1 MSEGRLTY
9 RQAAVLLVLRELGT
23 PLAHKELKEEWGL
36 DLDTKN
42 RAGLVD
48 AKLIE
53 SETRARRAF
62 WYTITPAG
70 EERAIEEVRAGV
82 PVTSRSGKTLALLYL
97 RSLLAPG
104 AAVPVAEEPVRAP
117 VTTVSPVS
125 PEEVEDRIREA
136 YAKITPG
143 AGRWAAMTKLRALLT
158 DIDRDLQDDVLRA
171 MMLAG
176 RVDIEPVAILGDL
189 KPEDHAAAIVIG
201 STPNHQFR
209 VGA

>member
-1 MSEGRLTY
+1 MSEERLTY
-9 RQAAVLLVLRELGT
+9 RQVAALLVLRELGT
-23 PLAHKELKEEWGL
+23 ALPHKNLKDEWGL

-53 SETRARRAF
+53 SETKAKRAL

-70 EERAIEEVRAGV
+70 EDRAIEEVRKGV
-82 PVTSRSGKTLALLYL
+82 PVSSRSGKALALLYL
-97 RSLLAPG
+97 RSLSVPEAAAPII
-104 AAVPVAEEPVRAP
+104 EEPVRAP
-117 VTTVSPVS
+117 VTTLS
-125 PEEVEDRIREA
+125 PEEVEDRIRTA

-143 AGRWAAMTKLRALLT
+143 AGRWVSMTELRAALA
-158 DIDRDLQDDVLRA
+158 DIDRDVQDDVLRA

-176 RVDIEPVAILGDL
+176 RADIEPVAIVSDL
-189 KPEDHAAAIVIG
+189 RPEDHADAIVIG

>member
-9 RQAAVLLVLRELGT
+9 RQVAVLLVLKELGT
-23 PLAHKELKEEWGL
+23 ALAHKELKKEWGL

-53 SETRARRAF
+53 LETRARRAL
-62 WYTITPAG
+62 WYAITPAG

-82 PVTSRSGKTLALLYL
+82 PVTSHSGKTLALLYL
-97 RSLLAPG
+97 RSLLTPEAAIPVVEASVQAPIK
-104 AAVPVAEEPVRAP
+104 
-117 VTTVSPVS
+117 TVS

-143 AGRWAAMTKLRALLT
+143 AGRWAPMTKLRALLT
-158 DIDRDLQDDVLRA
+158 DVDRDLQDDVLRA

-176 RVDIEPVAILGDL
+176 RVDIEPVATSGDL

>member
-9 RQAAVLLVLRELGT
+9 QQVAALLVLRELGT
-23 PLAHKELKEEWGL
+23 ALANKELKEEWGL
-36 DLDTKN
+36 DLKPPNRKGLIDSGLIKSETKAN
-42 RAGLVD
+42 RALW
-48 AKLIE
+48 
-53 SETRARRAF
+53 F
-62 WYTITPAG
+62 TITPAG
-70 EERAIEEVRAGV
+70 EDRAIEEVRKGV

-97 RSLLAPG
+97 RSLLAPKV
-104 AAVPVAEEPVRAP
+104 AVPAVEEPVQAW
-117 VTTVSPVS
+117 VTTVS

-158 DIDRDLQDDVLRA
+158 DIDRDLQDDVLRT

>member
-9 RQAAVLLVLRELGT
+9 RQVAVLLVLRELKT
-23 PLAHKELKEEWGL
+23 ALAHKELKEEWGL
-36 DLDTKN
+36 ELDAKN

-53 SETRARRAF
+53 LETRERRAL
-62 WYTITPAG
+62 WYAITPAG
-70 EERAIEEVRAGV
+70 EERAVEEVRAGV

-97 RSLLAPG
+97 RSLSAPEVTVP
-104 AAVPVAEEPVRAP
+104 AVEEPVRAP
-117 VTTVSPVS
+117 VTTLS
-125 PEEVEDRIREA
+125 PEEVEGRIRAA

-143 AGRWAAMTKLRALLT
+143 TGRWAAMTKLRALLT
-158 DIDRDLQDDVLRA
+158 DIDRDLQDDVLRT

>member
-1 MSEGRLTY
+1 M
-9 RQAAVLLVLRELGT
+9 LRELKT
-23 PLAHKELKEEWGL
+23 VLAHKELQKEWGL
-36 DLDTKN
+36 ELDPKN

-48 AKLIE
+48 SKLIE
-53 SETRARRAF
+53 SETRKQAL

-70 EERAIEEVRAGV
+70 EERAIEEVRNKV

-97 RSLLAPG
+97 RSLLTPKTATP
-104 AAVPVAEEPVRAP
+104 AVEESVEEPVRALAA
-117 VTTVSPVS
+117 TVS

-143 AGRWAAMTKLRALLT
+143 AGRWAAMTGLRALLT
-158 DIDRDLQDDVLRA
+158 DIDRDLQDDVLRT
-171 MMLAG
+171 MMLGG

-189 KPEDHAAAIVIG
+189 GPEDHAAAIAIG
-201 STPNHQFR
+201 GTPNHQFR

>member
-9 RQAAVLLVLRELGT
+9 RQVAVLLVLKELGT
-23 PLAHKELKEEWGL
+23 PLAHKELKDKWGL

-53 SETRARRAF
+53 LETRARRAF

-97 RSLLAPG
+97 RSLLTPE
-104 AAVPVAEEPVRAP
+104 AAIPVAGEPVRAP
-117 VTTVSPVS
+117 VTAVS

-143 AGRWAAMTKLRALLT
+143 AGRWAAMTRLRALLT
-158 DIDRDLQDDVLRA
+158 DIDRNLQDDVLRT
-171 MMLAG
+171 MMLEG
-176 RVDIEPVAILGDL
+176 RVDIEPVAVPSDL